1 MPGRFSSS
9 RWALYTRCD
18 VGFGRSAQAEE
29 LKEPRLILMMNQ
41 DVTPREMAVLPLAER
56 HPASA
61 KAHTPSEDHTSS
73 FSSAAL
79 INSGKTMK
87 GN

>member
-1 MPGRFSSS
+1 M
-9 RWALYTRCD
+9 
-18 VGFGRSAQAEE
+18 
-29 LKEPRLILMMNQ
+29 EPHLILMMNQ
-41 DVTPREMAVLPLAER
+41 DVTLQDTAVLPSFEGN
-56 HPASA
+56 PASA

-73 FSSAAL
+73 FSSAGL